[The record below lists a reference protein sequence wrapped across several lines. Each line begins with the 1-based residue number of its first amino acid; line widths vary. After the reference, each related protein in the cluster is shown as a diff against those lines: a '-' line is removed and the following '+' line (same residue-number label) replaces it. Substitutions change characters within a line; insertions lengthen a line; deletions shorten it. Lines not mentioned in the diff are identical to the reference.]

1 MPPSG
6 TIEKL
11 KAEDFAKYPEFAE
24 IPAKDWERL
33 LGFFDEAITLRRF
46 KPGERLCTEGE
57 YVYTAFYI
65 LSGRAKIFLSAPMGH
80 ISTIGIANAVQH
92 SRTLSGLSRTFNSKT
107 MMSMLDVSS
116 TTARADGMSRT
127 MIPVDASVDL
137 DLESRQAMLQAGDLI
152 GEMSCLDL
160 YPRSATVE
168 ALEEVV
174 AFEMHRNVLEH
185 LKKKKGKFK
194 ELIERTYRERALV
207 THMRNTDEFRDL
219 PDAYLDRLK
228 NKVELKSYEP
238 GDVIATEGNA
248 ADSFYL
254 IRIGFVQVSKKYPGG
269 DLVLSYMSRGQHF
282 GEVALLTHRPN
293 SETYKALD
301 HVELVRI
308 DKEEFQYMLQ
318 TFEAVR
324 SRIKTK
330 ARERAYEEPNALP
343 QTIELRLNQLVKQG
357 LMDAQNV
364 LMIDLDK
371 CTRCDECVHACA
383 EAHDGVTRLIRD
395 GLRYENYLVA
405 TSCRQC
411 TDPMCMIGCP
421 VGSIRRRESLEVI
434 IEDWC
439 IGCDKCAKNCPY
451 GNISMHEFDVQSLSK
466 VYEGQKQIEREDASG
481 RKRAYIKK
489 ATTCDLCT
497 DLEEPSCVYACP
509 HDAAIRGDPNTIVKQ
524 RDRQKKSSGIFIS
537 LNKLNLPGSGGGW
550 RNWLSWPKK
559 KTPTPSKPS
568 PPAKKVSERW
578 QKLS

>member
-1 MPPSG
+1 MPPAG
-6 TIEKL
+6 TTEKL
-11 KAEDFAKYPEFAE
+11 KAEDFASYPEFAE

-33 LGFFDEAITLRRF
+33 LSFYDEAITLRRF
-46 KPGERLCTEGE
+46 KPGERLCNEGE

-65 LSGRAKIFLSAPMGH
+65 LSGKAKIFLSAPMGH
-80 ISTIGIANAVQH
+80 ISTVGIGQAMQH
-92 SRTLSGLSRTFNSKT
+92 SRTMSGLSRTFNSNT
-107 MMSMLDVSS
+107 MMSMLDVSGS
-116 TTARADGMSRT
+116 GSRIDGMSRT

-137 DLESRQAMLQAGDLI
+137 DMASREAVLQAGDLV

-168 ALEEVV
+168 AIEEVV

-194 ELIERTYRERALV
+194 ELIEKTYRERALI
-207 THMRNTDEFRDL
+207 THMRNTDEFHDL

-228 NKVELKSYEP
+228 EKVELKSYEP
-238 GDVIATEGNA
+238 GDVIATEGEP
-248 ADSFYL
+248 ADSFCL

-269 DLVLSYMSRGQHF
+269 DLVLSYLSRGQHF
-282 GEVALLTHRPN
+282 GEVALLTRRPN
-293 SETYKALD
+293 PETYKALD
-301 HVELVRI
+301 HVELVWI

-318 TFEAVR
+318 TFESVR
-324 SRIKTK
+324 GRVKAK
-330 ARERAYEEPNALP
+330 ARERAYEEPSALP
-343 QTIELRLNQLVKQG
+343 QTMELRLNQLVKQG

-383 EAHDGVTRLIRD
+383 AAHDGVTRLVRD
-395 GLRYENYLVA
+395 GLRYENFLVA

-421 VGSIRRRESLEVI
+421 VGSIRRRETLEVI

-451 GNISMHEFDVQSLSK
+451 GNISMHEFDIESLGGR
-466 VYEGQKQIEREDASG
+466 VYEGQKQIEKEDASG

-497 DLEEPSCVYACP
+497 DLAEPSCVYACP
-509 HDAAIRGDPNTIVKQ
+509 HDAALRGDPKQIVKD
-524 RDRQKKSSGIFIS
+524 RDRAKKNSGIFVS
-537 LNKLNLPGSGGGW
+537 LEKLRLPGSGGNW
-550 RNWLSWPKK
+550 RSWLSWPRKK
-559 KTPTPSKPS
+559 EAAAKPEA
-568 PPAKKVSERW
+568 PAKKVSERW